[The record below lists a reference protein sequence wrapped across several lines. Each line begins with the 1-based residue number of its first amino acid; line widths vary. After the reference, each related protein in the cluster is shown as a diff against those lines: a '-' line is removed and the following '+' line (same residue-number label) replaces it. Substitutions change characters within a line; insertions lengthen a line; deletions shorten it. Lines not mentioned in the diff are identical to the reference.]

1 MKNVTIKSK
10 LLLILYLVVI
20 GFIFLSTIFL
30 FSEKNVILDEKRLKL
45 TNIVE
50 LAYSLVEA
58 EYKGDTTKIGY
69 IASLLGGFPGFLIY
83 MWYKKGARRRFIGDV
98 NKTGKT
104 TSTATTGAV
113 ETQKEVNELES

>member
-58 EYKGDTTKIGY
+58 EYKDFKDGKIDKM
-69 IASLLGGFPGFLIY
+69 L
-83 MWYKKGARRRFIGDV
+83 
-98 NKTGKT
+98 
-104 TSTATTGAV
+104 
-113 ETQKEVNELES
+113 QKAML